1 MSDLDG
7 GSWIERFTA
16 PDHSLAPLG
25 HELVQAH
32 TGLAPGEP
40 LEKGVRRLESVLDG
54 ALPGWR
60 EREVWRRRMEIK
72 DLMGAVDLPGAT
84 WRDRPAID
92 RGDGVFL
99 AGDKVAAPGLLS
111 EVAFASAS
119 RAAAG
124 EPPLARWRDDEQA
137 VSPPAGSPISSAPRL
152 QSVMKH
158 WCMPNRKPYPSDVS
172 DEGIENCGGRTKPT
186 HGVCGDV

>member
-32 TGLAPGEP
+32 TDLAPGEP

-54 ALPGWR
+54 AFPGWR
-60 EREVWRRRMEIK
+60 
-72 DLMGAVDLPGAT
+72 
-84 WRDRPAID
+84 
-92 RGDGVFL
+92 
-99 AGDKVAAPGLLS
+99 
-111 EVAFASAS
+111 
-119 RAAAG
+119 

-137 VSPPAGSPISSAPRL
+137 VSPPAGSPISPAPRL
-152 QSVMKH
+152 QSVMNH